1 MKKLLCV
8 WGASNYGKT
17 TAIIEF
23 DKMLNC
29 NFQGKIKNDYTLGNP
44 PDDICR
50 IYTIKHNQQ
59 TYTIGIESQGDPNS
73 RQQASLDLFLQNNCD
88 IIVCASRTRGETV
101 YTIEN
106 FCSDNQYDSFW
117 ISTLYSVPMYNSYK
131 DQMKKRTGQIIF
143 DIVND
148 FLNGI
153 L

>member
-23 DKMLNC
+23 DEFLNT
-29 NFQGKIKNDYTLGNP
+29 NFKGSIAPRYTLGNP

-106 FCSDNQYDSFW
+106 FCSDNQYNSFW